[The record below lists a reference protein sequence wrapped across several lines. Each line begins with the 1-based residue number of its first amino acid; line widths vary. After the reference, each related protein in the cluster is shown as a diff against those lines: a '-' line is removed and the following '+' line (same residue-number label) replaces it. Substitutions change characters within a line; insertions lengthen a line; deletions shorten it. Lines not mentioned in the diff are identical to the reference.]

1 MRIGMTNSDA
11 FEVTFRCIHE
21 ECDEVFRNS
30 AIDEVKKLSR
40 YYAHIVEG
48 SIIVDKNKPVTRV
61 DITLRV
67 PGSVITGTHEDFNK
81 NAALDGALDKTKTQL
96 KKLKSKVMDHRPP
109 HQVPVIAPE
118 IEPASE

>member
-1 MRIGMTNSDA
+1 MTNSDA
-11 FEVTFRCIHE
+11 FAVTFRCVHE
-21 ECDEVFRNS
+21 ECDEDFRNS

-48 SIIVDKNKPVTRV
+48 SIIVDKNKPVTKV

-67 PGSVITGTHEDFNK
+67 PGSVIAATHEDFNK

-96 KKLKSKVMDHRPP
+96 KKLKSKVMDHRPL
-109 HQVPVIAPE
+109 QKIPVAAPE
-118 IEPASE
+118 AEPASE